1 MEKCAETPG
10 FWPLTCQWTD
20 RRLTTVDHQHF
31 ARRIQLPATAEEHR
45 ERKAEIIER
54 VRFAVGL
61 DILPP
66 FSEKAPKVFQKLIY
80 QGVVLQAVEIETY
93 PGLRLTGTLYLPEK
107 ISGPL
112 PGIICPHGHWAQ
124 GRVHHDARGGVVMR
138 CFQLAKLGFAVF
150 SYDMIG
156 YNDHNDLPHHFPAEF
171 KRRADLYGISPFA
184 LQTVNSLRAMDFLE
198 SLPEVA
204 PDRLGCTGASGG
216 GSQTWFISL
225 LDERIKVL
233 APVCMLSAHFQGGCG
248 CEEGSLLR
256 LGGLG
261 NFDILSCV
269 APRPVML
276 PSVTQDWTNLNPWY
290 EIPQLKEVYKLYG
303 AEDKIFHFHRER
315 EHNYDRITR
324 ESVYSFFRRELKG
337 EICPD
342 ITPEE
347 EIAPPAP
354 EMLWHG
360 QCKPAP
366 ADEAKSQQTLDALAK
381 LYSSAKPEFALL
393 RQILAPQEMPT
404 DVVERINIANK
415 WDIPGGKAQLRIVS
429 RRNVGDTIAAV
440 KIFPEQ
446 IKCTDTAVLLLAPG
460 SVREYLSD
468 GRLGS
473 LLQSVIKKGITPW
486 IGELLGT
493 GETAPMLDIPVR
505 DWNDPQ
511 DLTFNQSLYSM
522 RVQDIQTQYARL
534 KEDGFGKTV
543 LVSPAETAP
552 AAMAAAALIGA
563 ELIVDMEGVDD
574 AVWQDRLNYQP
585 HIMKLGGI
593 AGLRQLCT
601 KARFCY
607 GIKELQSAI
616 EEI

>member
-1 MEKCAETPG
+1 MDKNTGIPE
-10 FWPLTCQWTD
+10 FWPLTYQWTD
-20 RRLTTVDHQHF
+20 RRLTAVDHQHF
-31 ARRIQLPATAEEHR
+31 ARRIQLPATKEEHQNY
-45 ERKAEIIER
+45 KAEIIER

-61 DILPP
+61 DVLPP
-66 FSEKAPKVFQKLIY
+66 FSEKVPRVFQKTVY
-80 QGVVLQAVEIETY
+80 QGTVLQAVEIETY

-107 ISGPL
+107 ISGPI
-112 PGIICPHGHWAQ
+112 PGIICPHGHWPN
-124 GRVHHDARGGVVMR
+124 GRVHHDERGGVVMR

-184 LQTVNSLRAMDFLE
+184 LQTVNSLRAMDFMA
-198 SLPEVA
+198 SLPEVD
-204 PDRLGCTGASGG
+204 PEKLGCTGASGG

-225 LDERIKVL
+225 LDDRIKVL

-276 PSVTQDWTNLNPWY
+276 PSVTLDWTNLNPWY
-290 EIPQLKEVYKLYG
+290 EIPQIKEIYKLYG
-303 AEDKIFHFHRER
+303 AEDKVFHFHRER

-342 ITPEE
+342 TTPEE
-347 EIAPPAP
+347 EIAPPTP

-360 QCKPAP
+360 HCKPAP
-366 ADEAKSQQTLDALAK
+366 ADDAKSLQTLTALEK
-381 LYSSAKPEFALL
+381 VYGSAKPELSRL
-393 RQILAPQEMPT
+393 RHILFPQENPV
-404 DVVERINIANK
+404 DVVERINIASK

-429 RRNVGDTIAAV
+429 RREVGDTIAAV
-440 KIFPEQ
+440 KVFPEQ
-446 IKCTDTAVLLLAPG
+446 LSCTDTAVLLLAPG
-460 SVREYLSD
+460 SFREYLNN
-468 GRLGS
+468 GPLNT
-473 LLQSVIKKGITPW
+473 LLQDVIQKGITPW

-493 GETAPMLDIPVR
+493 GETAPMLNIPVR

-511 DLTFNQSLYSM
+511 DLTFNPSLYSM
-522 RVQDIQTQYARL
+522 RVQDIQTQAARL
-534 KEDGFGKTV
+534 QEDGFRRV
-543 LVSPAETAP
+543 VIVSPAGTAP
-552 AAMAAAALIGA
+552 AAMAAAALNGV
-563 ELIVDMEGVDD
+563 ELIVDMNSVDD

-585 HIMKLGGI
+585 HIMKIGGI
-593 AGLRQLCT
+593 AGLRQLCSH
-601 KARFCY
+601 ARFCT
-607 GIKELQSAI
+607 GIAELQEAVR
-616 EEI
+616 EI